1 MFIVVT
7 EFNSTQRKEHSMK
20 KIATTPETT
29 AVVKNYLQK
38 KALIKALEKEVKTDK
53 ATIEALMNDA
63 GVTETVYSDGEANFQ
78 LKLTEVPREDV
89 NRKLLKEKFIEVWN
103 MVKTTSSYFRL
114 NVDAISEEEVTDG
127 LTVIAK
133 KKKVVKV
140 GNKTKQ
146 TTEQTKLVG

>member
-1 MFIVVT
+1 
-7 EFNSTQRKEHSMK
+7 MK